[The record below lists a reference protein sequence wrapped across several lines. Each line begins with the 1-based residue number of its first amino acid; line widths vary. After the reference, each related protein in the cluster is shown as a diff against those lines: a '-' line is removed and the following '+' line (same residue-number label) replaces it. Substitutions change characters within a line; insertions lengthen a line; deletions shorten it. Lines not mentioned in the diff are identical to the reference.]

1 MLRGKKPEQTTPRL
15 KLLMSGK
22 AGVGKTT
29 AAIQMPRPYLIDC
42 EHGADHYGEQIER
55 AGGLV
60 YQCSSPD
67 DLIQEVRAFVSESH
81 KFLTLIVDPFTIV
94 YDQEVETGERKR
106 GTEWGAHHQYAAK
119 WAKRLMQLLRTVDSN
134 VIITT
139 HSKTEYAIRQNQKGK
154 DEMVAVGETFDGY
167 KKLDYVFD
175 LWLRLYYDEQDRSK
189 RIAEAAKTR
198 LAAFP
203 PGDRFVWSYQAVA
216 ERYGQDKLEGK
227 VTPVVLA
234 TAEHV
239 KRFTDLY
246 DRLNSDEIKRLKID
260 KVIDS
265 ADGIADLPDA
275 RCLSG
280 IEVLERYFDDG
291 AKKSPF

>member
-1 MLRGKKPEQTTPRL
+1 MPLRGKKPEQTTPRL

-67 DLIQEVRAFVSESH
+67 DLIQEVRAFVSERH
-81 KFLTLIVDPFTIV
+81 EFLTLIVDPFTSMHDV
-94 YDQEVETGERKR
+94 MVEEGERKV
-106 GTEWGAHHQYAAK
+106 GSDWGRHYGYAGG
-119 WAKRLMQLLRTVDSN
+119 WAKRLVGLLATADVN
-134 VIITT
+134 VIVTT
-139 HSKTEYAIRQNQKGK
+139 HAKAEYSVVTNDRGK
-154 DEMVAVGETFDGY
+154 KETVQTGETFDGW
-167 KKLDYVFD
+167 KKLDYIFD
-175 LWLRLYYDEQDRSK
+175 LWLRLQFGDDRTS
-189 RIAEAAKTR
+189 RTAEVAKTR

-203 PGDRFVWSYQAVA
+203 PGDRFQWSYQAVV

-227 VTPVVLA
+227 VTPVILA

-239 KRFTDLY
+239 KRFSDLY
-246 DRLNSDEIKRLKID
+246 ERLNQDEIKRLRID

-265 ADGIADLPDA
+265 ADAIADLPDA
-275 RCLSG
+275 RCMSG